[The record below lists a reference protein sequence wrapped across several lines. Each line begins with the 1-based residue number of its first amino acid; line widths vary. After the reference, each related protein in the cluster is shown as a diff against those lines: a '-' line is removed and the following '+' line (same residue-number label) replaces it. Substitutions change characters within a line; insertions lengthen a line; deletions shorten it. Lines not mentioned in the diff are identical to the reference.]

1 MDNKRPT
8 ESDYDE
14 VGLRRPPDELNT
26 GETYWQAATA
36 LQRGI
41 ERYRIDQEYWAKKE
55 WERRPET
62 VECAGCQSSIP
73 VKATG
78 WLPKWCETCN
88 PKNAPVTQRQLRLAR
103 EAAIPSYPT
112 DQACVAC
119 NRRVRGSGATDK
131 YSRWVAHITHFEVYH
146 YSGTRRRDAAR
157 LKRAQREGTGRVDE
171 DVREIDVL
179 RRDGYTC
186 QMCGYPII
194 LNQRPRHRKGP
205 SIDHIEWLSQGGDHT
220 MDNVQAAHL
229 GCNVRPGYAVVRART
244 AKANRSA
251 AAKRGWETRRKRQNR
266 YALEMLGA
274 WAVVVTLV
282 LVVLFILDAISG
294 SP

>member
-26 GETYWQAATA
+26 GETYWQAAA

-171 DVREIDVL
+171 ACARSTYSDATDTPARCAAIQSSSTSVHGIAKDRSHRMAKP
-179 RRDGYTC
+179 RR
-186 QMCGYPII
+186 
-194 LNQRPRHRKGP
+194 
-205 SIDHIEWLSQGGDHT
+205 
-220 MDNVQAAHL
+220 
-229 GCNVRPGYAVVRART
+229 
-244 AKANRSA
+244 
-251 AAKRGWETRRKRQNR
+251 
-266 YALEMLGA
+266 
-274 WAVVVTLV
+274 
-282 LVVLFILDAISG
+282 
-294 SP
+294 